1 MDTEHWFAPM
11 FDTFNYSTPGYDN
24 SLNGDFLYLST
35 DSVDDF
41 EVVVYSGEV
50 EINRVTIRKGS
61 PKYIKLAPKV
71 ITTLDAS
78 DTFLIAKRGLHL
90 IGSRKF
96 FANLRLLRGP
106 HAEIINS
113 KGFAGLGTD
122 FYAMMTPLSV
132 QQANLSS
139 QVNILATENNT
150 SVKISGYNPNIKFQ
164 NGTQVPEINVKLN
177 KGDSYM
183 VSVPNRSPYVVDSTG
198 LGDPDE
204 NYYGLIGA
212 NIRSDR
218 PISVTNGSF
227 NGTYVNSSGGN
238 DILMDQ
244 TTPVNRLGKE
254 YVIGKGNGPI
264 RASNQGGIDS
274 ERVIVLSTKD
284 GTKFTINDSPVVY
297 TLDKGKYK
305 IIYGS
310 ESYKMQAPDVYNM
323 YIKSTEDIY
332 VYQLLAGSA
341 LFDSA
346 SGGMNMIPALN
357 CLLPNQIVELP
368 EVNQIGTKDDFDTNV
383 NIITRN
389 GAQVTM
395 NGEVLN
401 GSYGPYPVS
410 GTSEWVLFTKK
421 NVKGNLSIYSTKAVT
436 AGLAGGDKAVG
447 YGGFFGGFS
456 SVPQII
462 KTGTCTIGD
471 TELKVDD
478 GYDSYEW
485 YYNGALIA
493 SGADLFFIDPENYGS
508 GSYYCKISKSDC
520 GSFTTDP
527 YIYTKCPEF
536 TTKSFDTGNCKIVEI
551 PVAFS
556 SDPLK
561 PIDWDSV
568 IVTEKPEGGSV
579 DYDRSAHKI
588 IFNPEN
594 TDLKTVTF
602 TYYFEG
608 TATIPDSE
616 EVTVTVNIAQIN
628 LTNMEDVQ
636 CVDFDGN
643 GVYDLKA
650 IFEKTVNQDSTYVKY
665 EYFEDL
671 ALTQKIPE
679 TNSAN
684 PYYQVESYKSEPGKS
699 IYVKVTNI
707 YGCDNIDKPAEIAL
721 KTFELPVI
729 NTIDVKDNTFVTIS
743 VTKGNSPYLYYI
755 KKNGPLDYLPL
766 DADYSSSSTL
776 PVKDGKGSYT
786 VYVKSA
792 DNCYPV
798 VKTFFVVGISNII
811 TPNGDGKNDTTDMSM
826 LSYKINPKFQIFD
839 RNGRKIFEGSTAND
853 FIWTGKE
860 NGITISTGTYW
871 YFLQWQDFENA
882 EPDIM
887 TGWIHLKNRSSN

>member
-11 FDTFNYSTPGYDN
+11 YDTYTNPNPIYDN

-35 DSVDDF
+35 DFADDF
-41 EVVVYSGEV
+41 EVIVYSGEV
-50 EINRVTIRKGS
+50 EINRVNIRKGN
-61 PKYIKLAPKV
+61 PKYIKLPPKV
-71 ITTLDAS
+71 ITTLDVS
-78 DTFLIAKRGLHL
+78 DTSFITKRGLHL
-90 IGSRKF
+90 VGSRKF

-122 FYAMMTPLSV
+122 FYAMTSPLSL
-132 QQANLSS
+132 QQANASS

-150 SVKISGYNPNIKFQ
+150 SVKISGYNPDIKFQ
-164 NGTQVPEINVKLN
+164 NGTQAPELNMKLN
-177 KGDSYM
+177 KGESYI
-183 VSVPNRSPYVVDSTG
+183 VSVPNRPPFVADSTG
-198 LGDPDE
+198 VGDPEE

-212 NIRSDR
+212 NIHSDK

-227 NGTYVNSSGGN
+227 NGAYVNSSAGN

-244 TTPVNRLGKE
+244 ATPVNRLGKE
-254 YVIGKGNGPI
+254 YVIAKGNGPI

-274 ERVIVLSTKD
+274 ERVIVMATKD
-284 GTKFTINDSPVVY
+284 GTKFTINDSPIVY

-332 VYQLLAGSA
+332 VYQFLAGNA

-368 EVNQIGTKDDFDTNV
+368 EVNQMGTKDDFDTKV
-383 NIITRN
+383 NIITKS

-395 NGEVLN
+395 NGELLN

-421 NVKGNLSIYSTKAVT
+421 SVEGNLSVYSTKAVT
-436 AGLAGGDKAVG
+436 VGLAGGDKAIG

-456 SVPQII
+456 SVPQIT
-462 KTGTCTIGD
+462 KTGDCTIGNK
-471 TELKVDD
+471 LQVDD

-485 YYNGALIA
+485 YHNNQLIA
-493 SGADLFFIDPENYGS
+493 SGTNLFSIDPEVYGS
-508 GSYYCKISKSDC
+508 GNYYCKINKKDC
-520 GSFTTDP
+520 GSYTTHIFP
-527 YIYTKCPEF
+527 YSKCPEF
-536 TTKSFDTGNCKIVEI
+536 TTKTFETGNCKILEI

-561 PIDWDSV
+561 PVNWDSV
-568 IVTEKPEGGSV
+568 LVIQQPEDGTA
-579 DYDRSAHKI
+579 DYDKTSRKI
-588 IFNPEN
+588 IFDLDN
-594 TDLKTVTF
+594 TDLKNVTF
-602 TYYFEG
+602 KYYFE
-608 TATIPDSE
+608 ATGAFPDSE
-616 EVTVTVNIAQIN
+616 EVTVTVNIAHIN
-628 LTNMEDVQ
+628 LTNMEDMQ
-636 CVDFDGN
+636 CVGFDGN
-643 GVYDLKA
+643 GIYNLRE
-650 IFEKTVNQDSTYVKY
+650 IFEVPINKDPTYSTY
-665 EYFEDL
+665 EYFKDL

-679 TNSAN
+679 VDPINGYN
-684 PYYQVESYKSEPGKS
+684 QVESYRSEPGK
-699 IYVKVTNI
+699 IVYVKVTNI
-707 YGCDNIDKPAEIAL
+707 YGCDNETKLAEIIL

-729 NTIDVKDNTFVTIS
+729 NKIDVKESASVTIDVS
-743 VTKGNSPYLYYI
+743 KGNSPYLYYI
-755 KKNGPLDYLPL
+755 KKNGALDFLPA
-766 DADYSSSSTL
+766 DSDYSSSSTL
-776 PVKDGKGSYT
+776 PIKDGKGSYT

-798 VKTFFVVGISNII
+798 TKIFLVVGISNII
-811 TPNGDGKNDTTDMSM
+811 TPNADGKNDIIDMSM
-826 LSYKINPKFQIFD
+826 LLDKLNPKFQIFD
-839 RNGRKIFEGSTAND
+839 RNGKHIFEGSLSNG
-853 FIWTGKE
+853 FIWNGKI
-860 NGITISTGTYW
+860 NGIPLSTGTYW

-887 TGWIHLKNRSSN
+887 KGWIHLKNRGLD